1 MEKIKNNKNI
11 ENNILNELQKYSL
24 KELIELF
31 GDIPIKVLE
40 KPINHDVKEA
50 ISNSLY
56 EDSEVTFDEI
66 NNKNI

>member
-1 MEKIKNNKNI
+1 MEKTKNNKNI
-11 ENNILNELQKYSL
+11 ENNLLNELKDYSME
-24 KELIELF
+24 ELIELF

-40 KPINHDVKEA
+40 KPINHDINEA

-56 EDSEVTFDEI
+56 EDSEVKFDEI